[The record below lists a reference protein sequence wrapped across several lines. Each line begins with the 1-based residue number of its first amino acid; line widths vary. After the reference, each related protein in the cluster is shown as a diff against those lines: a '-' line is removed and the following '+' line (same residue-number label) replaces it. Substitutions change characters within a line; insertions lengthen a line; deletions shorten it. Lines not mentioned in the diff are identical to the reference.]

1 MVEGKKSYE
10 ETKEMKKIKMVKRAW
25 LRIRNQEK
33 KSKRGRREPVIPS
46 YENQNILKENL
57 VKS

>member
-46 YENQNILKENL
+46 YEN
-57 VKS
+57 